1 MVRQLNKEILDKTS
15 EIIEYIKNTPDF
27 KGYIKTKELLDKDIT
42 LKELIE
48 KIKKTQKLLVKT
60 KDLKLEKELAKLTQE
75 LNNNPLY
82 LEYSNYLNEVN
93 NMLIVLENKINKYFN
108 DVFN

>member
-1 MVRQLNKEILDKTS
+1 MVRQLNKEILDKVS
-15 EIIEYIKNTPDF
+15 EIVEYIKNTPDY
-27 KGYIKTKELLDKDIT
+27 KGYLKTKELLDKDIK

-60 KDLKLEKELAKLTQE
+60 KDLKLEEELDKLTQE
-75 LNNNPLY
+75 LNSNPLY
-82 LEYSNYLNEVN
+82 LEYSNYLSEVN
-93 NMLIVLENKINKYFN
+93 NMLAIFENKINKYFN

>member
-1 MVRQLNKEILDKTS
+1 MNKEILNKVL
-15 EIIEYIKNTPDF
+15 EIIEYIKNTPDY
-27 KGYIKTKELLDKDIT
+27 KGYLKAKELLDKDIK

-48 KIKKTQKLLVKT
+48 KIKQTQKLLVKT
-60 KDLKLEKELAKLTQE
+60 KDLKLEKELEKLNQE

-82 LEYSNYLNEVN
+82 IEYNNYLNEVN
-93 NMLIVLENKINKYFN
+93 NMLIIFENKINKYFN